1 MALLKS
7 SSRTTAE
14 AIEKEIDRLKSLETW
29 WKGKLYR
36 NHSYYGR
43 SKILRELTGLPPLFP
58 INVGMNH
65 GIIFYT
71 LTQNY
76 ADQVARMRSPV
87 FFAHSSRIA
96 SFLRDKI
103 NKRVEIFADVFPQ
116 YRRFKGWKRLT
127 ETEGTLYYPHHST
140 REVTVTNDIKG
151 ICDRLAALPDEYHP
165 ITISLY
171 FRDLLNGNWQTYQ
184 DYGFDVV
191 CNGHFYDQNFVDNFY
206 HNLLSHRFAAGNG
219 LGSHTFYAIEASI
232 PYFILGAPPVNIT
245 AKVDDGVYK
254 KGDQS
259 TTVFHAEE
267 RQIHFEEK
275 LTYQSL
281 PWLPRL
287 DDETTAY
294 VQAELGT
301 YDSVSTKRMRREL
314 IKALPLTFSK
324 LFRVVSDDIKNK
336 FS

>member
-76 ADQVARMRSPV
+76 ADQVAGMSSPV
-87 FFAHSSRIA
+87 FFAHSARIA
-96 SFLRDKI
+96 DFLRDKVA
-103 NKRVEIFADVFPQ
+103 KRVRVFADVFPL
-116 YRRFKGWKRLT
+116 YRRFKDWKRK
-127 ETEGTLYYPHHST
+127 EQQKGTIYYPHHST
-140 REVTVTNDIKG
+140 REVTVTNDIKD
-151 ICDRLAALPDEYHP
+151 ICDRLAALPEAYQP

-191 CNGHFYDQNFVDNFY
+191 CNGHFYDQDFVDNFY
-206 HNLLSHRFAAGNG
+206 HNLLGHRFAAGNG
-219 LGSHTFYAIEASI
+219 LGSHTFYAIEAGI
-232 PYFILGAPPVNIT
+232 PYFILGAPPVNIA
-245 AKVDDGVYK
+245 AKVSDGVYRQ
-254 KGDQS
+254 GDQ
-259 TTVFHAEE
+259 TTTIFGPEDRQLDFE
-267 RQIHFEEK
+267 RQ
-275 LTYQSL
+275 LTYRPL
-281 PWLPRL
+281 PWLPELRE
-287 DDETTAY
+287 ETTAY
-294 VQAELGT
+294 AQAELGT
-301 YDSVSTKRMRREL
+301 FDTISGEEMRSEL
-314 IKALPLTFSK
+314 IRALPLTLGK
-324 LFRVVSDDIKNK
+324 LFRVVRDDIRNK